1 MRTSVAFPKRM
12 SDVLV
17 NSASDLFS
25 RTEIKGVSLPADL
38 FCGDVFNAETGELFD
53 QAVEG
58 SPLICLADVSAG
70 DHKTVVVVDRL
81 AYVNTFNLRA
91 RDADSLKEA
100 IKRLTAGGSI
110 RTGNNNGMEA

>member
-1 MRTSVAFPKRM
+1 MRTSEAFPKRM
-12 SDVLV
+12 FDVLV

-38 FCGDVFNAETGELFD
+38 FVGDVFNAENYELFD

-58 SPLICLADVSAG
+58 QPLICLVNVSAG
-70 DHKTVVVVDRL
+70 DNKTIVVVDRL

-91 RDADSLKEA
+91 KDADSLKEA
-100 IKRLTAGGSI
+100 IKRLTADGSI
-110 RTGNNNGMEA
+110 RIGNNNGMEA

>member
-1 MRTSVAFPKRM
+1 MRTSAAFPKCM

-25 RTEIKGVSLPADL
+25 RTEIKGVSIPLDL
-38 FCGDVFNAETGELFD
+38 HCGDVFNGSTFELFD

-58 SPLICLADVSAG
+58 SPLICLVDVSAG
-70 DHKTVVVVDRL
+70 EDKTIVVVDRL

-91 RDADSLKEA
+91 KDAASLKEA

-110 RTGNNNGMEA
+110 RIGNNNGMEA

>member
-1 MRTSVAFPKRM
+1 MRTSEAFPKRM

-38 FCGDVFNAETGELFD
+38 YCGDVFNATTFELFD

-58 SPLICLADVSAG
+58 QPLICLVNVSAG
-70 DHKTVVVVDRL
+70 DNKTVVVVDRL

-91 RDADSLKEA
+91 ADAASLKEA

-110 RTGNNNGMEA
+110 RIGNNNGMEA

>member
-1 MRTSVAFPKRM
+1 MRTTEAFPKRM

-17 NSASDLFS
+17 NSASDIFS

-38 FCGDVFNAETGELFD
+38 FVGDVFNAETYELFD

-58 SPLICLADVSAG
+58 QPLICLVNVSAG
-70 DHKTVVVVDRL
+70 DDKTVVVVDRH

-91 RDADSLKEA
+91 KDAASLKEA
-100 IKRLTAGGSI
+100 IKRLTADGSI
-110 RTGNNNGMEA
+110 RIGNNNKEV

>member
-1 MRTSVAFPKRM
+1 MRTSEAFPKRM

-17 NSASDLFS
+17 ASASDLFS

-38 FCGDVFNAETGELFD
+38 FCGDFFNAETYELFD

-58 SPLICLADVSAG
+58 QPLICLVDVSEG
-70 DHKTVVVVDRL
+70 DNKTIVVVDRL

-91 RDADSLKEA
+91 KDAASLKEA
-100 IKRLTAGGSI
+100 IKRLTADGSI
-110 RTGNNNGMEA
+110 RIGNNNSKEA